1 MRETGQTHRR
11 LCSQGHS
18 RLSRWVF
25 GAALALGVAG
35 AAASAQAENV
45 KSLGKFGDWQAYVMT
60 ENGQKYCFMASDP
73 SKAEGDY
80 TLRGEVHLLVTHR
93 PAQKVRDEISVVT
106 GYPYKEDSA
115 VSLAIGKKSWNLF
128 TRGERAWAW
137 NAKDDEAITQ
147 ALRKGSS
154 VVVKGTSQRGTLTT
168 DTYSLTGSSAA
179 YEAISNACDVP
190 VK

>member
-1 MRETGQTHRR
+1 M
-11 LCSQGHS
+11 L
-18 RLSRWVF
+18 
-25 GAALALGVAG
+25 GAVLALGLAG
-35 AAASAQAENV
+35 GAASAQAEAV
-45 KSLGKFGDWQAYVMT
+45 KSLGKFGDWGAYVIT
-60 ENGQKYCFMASDP
+60 EGGQKYCFMASEP
-73 SKAEGDY
+73 KKQQGDY
-80 TLRGEVHLLVTHR
+80 TVRGEVHLLVTHR
-93 PAQKVRDEISVVT
+93 PAQKVRDEISVVA
-106 GYPYKEDSA
+106 GYPYKSDSA
-115 VSLAIGKKSWNLF
+115 VALEIGKKTWNLF

-137 NAKDDEAITQ
+137 NAQDDGAITA